1 MFNIFPSGTA
11 KDYQRN
17 TEDAYIMP
25 TPKVDSVKV
34 APKHDYSVGIDDD
47 GNTVLK
53 LHSGITTMSMTL
65 SHSGVRQ
72 LVRMLEATLP
82 DQE

>member
-1 MFNIFPSGTA
+1 MFNIFPSGTD
-11 KDYQRN
+11 KGYQRN

-72 LVRMLEATLP
+72 LIRMLEATLP